1 MKASDVVSNFG
12 LRGNIDNFGS
22 FRRTGLTGPQSI
34 IFLVYGCLK
43 SSFLPP
49 ACATVMLMLLEP
61 SGLTLVVYY
70 RQGIKCAPHNNI
82 EINGT

>member
-22 FRRTGLTGPQSI
+22 FRRSGIPFLTGPQSI

-61 SGLTLVVYY
+61 SGLTLVVYVTTVP
-70 RQGIKCAPHNNI
+70 IL
-82 EINGT
+82 